1 MRAKDD
7 PTSED
12 LSKTNLSWLLAVVL
26 SVSIG
31 LPLAFGIFLRL
42 FG

>member
-1 MRAKDD
+1 MRAKDR
-7 PTSED
+7 PTPD
-12 LSKTNLSWLLAVVL
+12 LSKTDLSWLLAVVL

-31 LPLAFGIFLRL
+31 LPLAFGTFLRL